1 MSFQRIKETINDV
14 LEQLREEE
22 DEVRGTRIEENQ
34 RDNFIN
40 RLILGREYLIIF
52 KDQIIQLEKEILE
65 GWCKKSCVN

>member
-22 DEVRGTRIEENQ
+22 DEIRGTRIEENQ

-52 KDQIIQLEKEILE
+52 KDQINQLEKEILE
-65 GWCKKSCVN
+65 AIRNNNQNP

>member
-22 DEVRGTRIEENQ
+22 DETRGTRIEENQ

-52 KDQIIQLEKEILE
+52 KDQISQLEKEILE
-65 GWCKKSCVN
+65 AIRNNNQNP